1 MKKFLSFL
9 LLLALVIGSEFLIN
23 GAGNIIN
30 ERGNLDIQ
38 KENAFEI
45 KSTKNSAETD
55 TIETGETEENYVDVE
70 ISRSADTV
78 DIQEENEDSEAVQE

>member
-9 LLLALVIGSEFLIN
+9 LLLMLVIGSEFLIN
-23 GAGNIIN
+23 GASNIID

-45 KSTKNSAETD
+45 NSSKDSVEMD
-55 TIETGETEENYVDVE
+55 TIATGENEENYVDVE
-70 ISRSADTV
+70 ISRSSDTT
-78 DIQEENEDSEAVQE
+78 DIPEESEESEVAQE

>member
-9 LLLALVIGSEFLIN
+9 LLLVLVIGSEFLIN
-23 GAGNIIN
+23 GASNIID

-45 KSTKNSAETD
+45 NSSKDSVEMD
-55 TIETGETEENYVDVE
+55 TIATGENEENYVDVE
-70 ISRSADTV
+70 ISRSSDTT
-78 DIQEENEDSEAVQE
+78 DIPEESEVAQE

>member
-9 LLLALVIGSEFLIN
+9 LLLVLVIGSEFLIN
-23 GAGNIIN
+23 GASNIID

-45 KSTKNSAETD
+45 NSSKDSVEMD
-55 TIETGETEENYVDVE
+55 TIATGENEEKYVDVE
-70 ISRSADTV
+70 ISRSSDTT
-78 DIQEENEDSEAVQE
+78 DIPEESEVAQE

>member
-9 LLLALVIGSEFLIN
+9 LLLMLVIGSEFLIN
-23 GAGNIIN
+23 GASNIID

-45 KSTKNSAETD
+45 NSSKDSVEMD
-55 TIETGETEENYVDVE
+55 TIATGENEENYVDVE
-70 ISRSADTV
+70 ISRSSDTT
-78 DIQEENEDSEAVQE
+78 DISEESEESEVAQE

>member
-9 LLLALVIGSEFLIN
+9 LLLVLVIGSEFLISS
-23 GAGNIIN
+23 AGNIID

-45 KSTKNSAETD
+45 NSSKDSVEMD
-55 TIETGETEENYVDVE
+55 TIATGENEENYVDVE
-70 ISRSADTV
+70 ISRSSDTT
-78 DIQEENEDSEAVQE
+78 DIPEESEVAQE

>member
-9 LLLALVIGSEFLIN
+9 LLLVLVIGSEFLISS
-23 GAGNIIN
+23 AGNIID

-45 KSTKNSAETD
+45 NPSKDSVEMDNSTA
-55 TIETGETEENYVDVE
+55 GESEENYVDVG
-70 ISRSADTV
+70 ISRSSDTTYMPEESEV
-78 DIQEENEDSEAVQE
+78 EQE

>member
-9 LLLALVIGSEFLIN
+9 LLLVLVIGSEFLIN
-23 GAGNIIN
+23 GASNIID

-45 KSTKNSAETD
+45 NSSKDSVEMD
-55 TIETGETEENYVDVE
+55 TIATGENEENYVDVE
-70 ISRSADTV
+70 ISRSSDTT
-78 DIQEENEDSEAVQE
+78 DISEESEESEVAQE

>member
-9 LLLALVIGSEFLIN
+9 LLLVLVIGSEFLISS
-23 GAGNIIN
+23 AGNIID

-45 KSTKNSAETD
+45 NPSKDSVEMD
-55 TIETGETEENYVDVE
+55 TIATGENEENYVDVE
-70 ISRSADTV
+70 ISRSSDTT
-78 DIQEENEDSEAVQE
+78 DIPEESEVAQE

>member
-9 LLLALVIGSEFLIN
+9 LLLVLVIGSEFLISS
-23 GAGNIIN
+23 AGNIID

-45 KSTKNSAETD
+45 NSSKDSVETDNSAA
-55 TIETGETEENYVDVE
+55 GESEENYVDVG
-70 ISRSADTV
+70 ISRSSDTTDMPEESEV
-78 DIQEENEDSEAVQE
+78 AQE

>member
-9 LLLALVIGSEFLIN
+9 LLLVLVIGSEFLIN
-23 GAGNIIN
+23 GASNIID

-45 KSTKNSAETD
+45 NSSKDSVEMD
-55 TIETGETEENYVDVE
+55 TIATGENEENYVDVE
-70 ISRSADTV
+70 ISRSSDTT
-78 DIQEENEDSEAVQE
+78 DIPEESEESEVAQE

>member
-9 LLLALVIGSEFLIN
+9 LLLVLVIGSEFLIN
-23 GAGNIIN
+23 GASNIID

-45 KSTKNSAETD
+45 NSSKDSVEMD
-55 TIETGETEENYVDVE
+55 TIATGENEENYVDVE
-70 ISRSADTV
+70 ISRSSDTT
-78 DIQEENEDSEAVQE
+78 DISEESEVAQE

>member
-9 LLLALVIGSEFLIN
+9 LLLVLVIGSEFLISS
-23 GAGNIIN
+23 AGNIID

-45 KSTKNSAETD
+45 NSSKDSVETD
-55 TIETGETEENYVDVE
+55 TSVAGESEENYVDVG
-70 ISRSADTV
+70 ISRSSDTTDMPEESEV
-78 DIQEENEDSEAVQE
+78 AQE